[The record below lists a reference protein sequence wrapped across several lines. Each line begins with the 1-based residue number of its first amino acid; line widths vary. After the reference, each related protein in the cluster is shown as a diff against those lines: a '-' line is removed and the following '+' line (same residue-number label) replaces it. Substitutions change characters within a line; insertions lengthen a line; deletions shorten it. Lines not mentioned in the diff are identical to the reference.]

1 MNKETRQIFG
11 GATISYI
18 FIIINA
24 LYGIVATPYIVS
36 QIGDASFGVYKAITA
51 FASSLM
57 IIDLGLGATVQRYIA
72 NFRANDK
79 LGEVGNFISMSLIEA
94 LILAVLA
101 SIAIFSIYNSLP
113 VLFKGGLTTDEIALA
128 KQLFV
133 VLGVTVILHLFEN
146 VMSGVLMGYGE
157 FVVSNGLKLFRI
169 IIRFVCTFLFL
180 YIWKSPLVLV
190 LLDSMLVLFLLLFE
204 FVVIISKLKIKII
217 FTHFDNNIFKESFIY
232 SIMMFLTALAN
243 QMNGNLDNIVIGAF
257 LSSTD
262 VAIYSVAVIVFGMFE
277 QVAGAV
283 SGVLL
288 PKVSFIIKDGLSKIQ
303 NYIISIGRIQFMLL
317 GAVYGAFLVLGK
329 RFIDIWMGETYLPAY
344 YIAIILMGPAI
355 LELCVNVC
363 LIILRATNK
372 LKYKT
377 VVTIIM
383 TLLNALLTI
392 LGVKYYG
399 ALMAAIATAIS
410 YIIGSVLLMNIYYQR
425 EFGFSMINIYKAI
438 FSGTLICVICSSLI
452 TYIVLIFVPYSFK
465 GLMIGGFVFVASYVL
480 VLYAY
485 GLTDTERR
493 VVKQLIKI

>member
-24 LYGIVATPYIVS
+24 LYGVVATPYIVS

-113 VLFKGGLTTDEIALA
+113 VFFKGGLTTDEIALA

-146 VMSGVLMGYGE
+146 VMSGVLIRYGE

-180 YIWKSPLVLV
+180 YIWKSPFVLV

-204 FVVIISKLKIKII
+204 FVVIISRLKIKIR
-217 FTHFDNNIFKESFIY
+217 FTH
-232 SIMMFLTALAN
+232 
-243 QMNGNLDNIVIGAF
+243 
-257 LSSTD
+257 
-262 VAIYSVAVIVFGMFE
+262 
-277 QVAGAV
+277 
-283 SGVLL
+283 
-288 PKVSFIIKDGLSKIQ
+288 
-303 NYIISIGRIQFMLL
+303 
-317 GAVYGAFLVLGK
+317 
-329 RFIDIWMGETYLPAY
+329 
-344 YIAIILMGPAI
+344 
-355 LELCVNVC
+355 
-363 LIILRATNK
+363 
-372 LKYKT
+372 
-377 VVTIIM
+377 
-383 TLLNALLTI
+383 
-392 LGVKYYG
+392 
-399 ALMAAIATAIS
+399 
-410 YIIGSVLLMNIYYQR
+410 
-425 EFGFSMINIYKAI
+425 
-438 FSGTLICVICSSLI
+438 
-452 TYIVLIFVPYSFK
+452 
-465 GLMIGGFVFVASYVL
+465 
-480 VLYAY
+480 
-485 GLTDTERR
+485 
-493 VVKQLIKI
+493 